1 MAQELLRITLTLPA
15 PLMSVQM
22 IFQGTEN
29 VSIGKRLP
37 KSRLFMPPLF
47 FVFPLFLLTS
57 LSGIAGA
64 TEIAVLKSSG
74 LPYYEQA
81 VIGFKA
87 GLPPTT
93 SVKEYNL
100 NGQLPEGREIARAL
114 RASPPDLIFAVGLK
128 AAMATKLEIFDQP
141 VVFCMVL
148 NPETHG
154 LPAPNMTGIA
164 VRLPAETQLTAL
176 RSAIPHRTRVGV
188 LYDEDHSGDFI
199 RQAHR
204 AAKQQGL
211 ELLAV
216 PVRRQ
221 EEIPHAVRALLPK
234 IDVLWLI
241 QDQTVV
247 SESAI
252 PFFLESTLDAKVP
265 LFTFSSTLVQQG
277 ALGALVLDPW
287 TVGQQA
293 AHIALSRLT
302 GRSASTGLLQTPER
316 PQLALNVKSAEHL
329 GLALPPEQ
337 IRVAGH
343 LFGGPGALALQP
355 GQSDLIP

>member
-1 MAQELLRITLTLPA
+1 MPLLCLVL
-15 PLMSVQM
+15 S
-22 IFQGTEN
+22 
-29 VSIGKRLP
+29 
-37 KSRLFMPPLF
+37 
-47 FVFPLFLLTS
+47 LFLSTS
-57 LSGIAGA
+57 PPGIAGA
-64 TEIAVLKSSG
+64 TEIAILKSAG

-81 VIGFKA
+81 VVGFKA
-87 GLPPTT
+87 GIPATT
-93 SVKEYNL
+93 SVTEYNL
-100 NGQLPEGREIARAL
+100 NGQLAEGWHIARSL
-114 RASPPDLIFAVGLK
+114 RASPPDLVFAVGLK
-128 AAMATKLEIFDQP
+128 AAMAAKLEIFDQP

-164 VRLPAETQLTAL
+164 VRPPAETQLAMI
-176 RSAIPHRTRVGV
+176 RSTVPNRNRVGV
-188 LYDEDHSGDFI
+188 LYDAEQSGDFI

-216 PVRRQ
+216 AVRRQ
-221 EEIPHAVRALLPK
+221 EEIPTAVRALLPK
-234 IDVLWLI
+234 IDALWLI

-265 LFTFSSTLVQQG
+265 LFTFSATLVQQG

-293 AHIALSRLT
+293 AHIALALLNGQHS
-302 GRSASTGLLQTPER
+302 STGLLQTPER
-316 PQLALNVKSAEHL
+316 PQLALNLSSAEHL
-329 GLALPPEQ
+329 GLVLPPAL
-337 IRVAGH
+337 IRLAEH
-343 LFGGPGALALQP
+343 LFGGPGALAQKPDHSNLVP
-355 GQSDLIP
+355 

>member
-1 MAQELLRITLTLPA
+1 MPA
-15 PLMSVQM
+15 V
-22 IFQGTEN
+22 
-29 VSIGKRLP
+29 
-37 KSRLFMPPLF
+37 F
-47 FVFPLFLLTS
+47 FVLSLFVFTS
-57 LSGIAGA
+57 LSGRAGA
-64 TEIAVLKSSG
+64 AEIAVLKSAS

-87 GLPPTT
+87 GIPATT

-100 NGQLPEGREIARAL
+100 NGQLAEGRQIAKSL

-128 AAMATKLEIFDQP
+128 AAMAAKLEILDQP

-148 NPETHG
+148 NPEMHG
-154 LPAPNMTGIA
+154 LPAPHMTGIA
-164 VRLPAETQLTAL
+164 VRLSAETQLAAL
-176 RSAIPHRTRVGV
+176 RSAIPNRNRVGV
-188 LYDEDHSGDFI
+188 LYDEEQSGDFI

-216 PVRRQ
+216 DVHRQ
-221 EEIPHAVRALLPK
+221 EEIPNAVRALLPK
-234 IDVLWLI
+234 INALWLI

-287 TVGQQA
+287 AVGQQA
-293 AHIALSRLT
+293 AHIALARLN
-302 GRSASTGLLQTPER
+302 GQQASTGSLQAPER
-316 PQLALNVKSAEHL
+316 PQLALNVNSAAHV
-329 GLALPPEQ
+329 GLVLPPDL
-337 IRVAGH
+337 IRMAGH
-343 LFGGPGALALQP
+343 LFGGPGALAREP
-355 GQSDLIP
+355 GHFDLIP

>member
-1 MAQELLRITLTLPA
+1 MLLLILNIL
-15 PLMSVQM
+15 
-22 IFQGTEN
+22 
-29 VSIGKRLP
+29 
-37 KSRLFMPPLF
+37 
-47 FVFPLFLLTS
+47 LFLFTS
-57 LSGIAGA
+57 LSGLAGA
-64 TEIAVLKSSG
+64 AEIAILKSSG

-87 GLPPTT
+87 GILPATT

-100 NGQLPEGREIARAL
+100 NGQLAEGRQIAKSL

-128 AAMATKLEIFDQP
+128 ATLAAKLEIFDQP

-148 NPETHG
+148 NPEAHG
-154 LPAPNMTGIA
+154 LPASNMVGIA
-164 VRLPAETQLTAL
+164 VRPTAETQLAAL
-176 RSAIPHRTRVGV
+176 RSLIPNRNRVGV
-188 LYDEDHSGDFI
+188 LYDEEQSGDFI

-204 AAKQQGL
+204 AAKHQGF
-211 ELLAV
+211 ELVAV
-216 PVRRQ
+216 TVSRQ
-221 EEIPHAVRALLPK
+221 EEIPNAVRALLTK
-234 IDVLWLI
+234 IDALWFI

-293 AHIALSRLT
+293 AHIATARLSGQPT
-302 GRSASTGLLQTPER
+302 STGSIQNPER
-316 PQLALNVKSAEHL
+316 PQLALNLNSAEHL
-329 GLALPPEQ
+329 GLVMSPEL
-337 IRVAGH
+337 IRMAGH
-343 LFGGPGALALQP
+343 LFRGPGALAQQP
-355 GQSDLIP
+355 SQSDLIP

>member
-1 MAQELLRITLTLPA
+1 MLP
-15 PLMSVQM
+15 
-22 IFQGTEN
+22 T
-29 VSIGKRLP
+29 
-37 KSRLFMPPLF
+37 F
-47 FVFPLFLLTS
+47 FVLSLFLLTS

-64 TEIAVLKSSG
+64 TEIAIIKSAVLS
-74 LPYYEQA
+74 YYEQA
-81 VIGFKA
+81 VLGFKA
-87 GLPPTT
+87 GIPPTI

-100 NGQLPEGREIARAL
+100 SGQLAEGREIARSL

-128 AAMATKLEIFDQP
+128 AAVAAKLEIFDTP

-148 NPETHG
+148 NPEAHA
-154 LPAPNMTGIA
+154 LPAHNMTGIA
-164 VRLPAETQLTAL
+164 VRPPAETQLAAL
-176 RSAIPHRTRVGV
+176 RSIVPNRNRVGV
-188 LYDEDHSGDFI
+188 IYDEEQSGDFI
-199 RQAHR
+199 RQAQR
-204 AAKQQGL
+204 EAKQQGL

-216 PVRRQ
+216 TIHRQ
-221 EEIPHAVRALLPK
+221 DQIPNAVRVLLPK

-293 AHIALSRLT
+293 AHIARARLN
-302 GRSASTGLLQTPER
+302 GNHASAGLLQTPDR
-316 PQLALNVKSAEHL
+316 PQLALNLNSAEHL
-329 GLALPPEQ
+329 GLALPPEL
-337 IRVAGH
+337 IRLAGH
-343 LFGGPGALALQP
+343 LFGGPGALAQKP
-355 GQSDLIP
+355 SHSDGIP

>member
-1 MAQELLRITLTLPA
+1 MAPI
-15 PLMSVQM
+15 
-22 IFQGTEN
+22 
-29 VSIGKRLP
+29 
-37 KSRLFMPPLF
+37 F
-47 FVFPLFLLTS
+47 FVLALFLFTS
-57 LSGIAGA
+57 LSGRAGA
-64 TEIAVLKSSG
+64 AEIAVLKSAG

-87 GLPPTT
+87 GIPATT

-100 NGQLPEGREIARAL
+100 NGQLAEGGQIARSL

-128 AAMATKLEIFDQP
+128 AAMAAKLEIFDQP

-148 NPETHG
+148 NPERHG

-164 VRLPAETQLTAL
+164 VRPSAETQLAAL
-176 RSAIPHRTRVGV
+176 RSAMPNRNRVGV
-188 LYDEDHSGDFI
+188 LYDEEQSGDFI

-211 ELLAV
+211 ELLTVAV
-216 PVRRQ
+216 HRQ
-221 EEIPHAVRALLPK
+221 EEIPNAVRALLPK
-234 IDVLWLI
+234 VDALWLI

-287 TVGQQA
+287 AVGQQA
-293 AHIALSRLT
+293 AHIALARLNGQHT
-302 GRSASTGLLQTPER
+302 STGSLQAPER
-316 PQLALNVKSAEHL
+316 PQLALNVNSAEHV
-329 GLALPPEQ
+329 GLVLPPEL
-337 IRVAGH
+337 IRLAGH
-343 LFGGPGALALQP
+343 LFGGPGALAQEP
-355 GQSDLIP
+355 GHSDLIP

>member
-1 MAQELLRITLTLPA
+1 MP
-15 PLMSVQM
+15 
-22 IFQGTEN
+22 
-29 VSIGKRLP
+29 SI
-37 KSRLFMPPLF
+37 F
-47 FVFPLFLLTS
+47 FVLSLLSTS

-64 TEIAVLKSSG
+64 AEIAVLKSAG

-81 VIGFKA
+81 VVGFKA
-87 GLPPTT
+87 GIPATT

-100 NGQLPEGREIARAL
+100 NGQLAEGRQIAKSL

-128 AAMATKLEIFDQP
+128 AAMAAKLEVFDQP

-148 NPETHG
+148 NPEAHG

-164 VRLPAETQLTAL
+164 VRPPAETQLAAL
-176 RSAIPHRTRVGV
+176 RSAIPNRNRVGV
-188 LYDEDHSGDFI
+188 LYDKEQSGDFI

-211 ELLAV
+211 ELLAIAV
-216 PVRRQ
+216 HRQ
-221 EEIPHAVRALLPK
+221 EEIPNAVRALLPK
-234 IDVLWLI
+234 IDALWLI

-287 TVGQQA
+287 AVGQQA
-293 AHIALSRLT
+293 AHVALARLS
-302 GRSASTGLLQTPER
+302 GQHASTGLLHAPER
-316 PQLALNVKSAEHL
+316 SQLALNVNSAEHL
-329 GLALPPEQ
+329 GLVLPPEL
-337 IRVAGH
+337 IRLAGH
-343 LFGGPGALALQP
+343 LVRGPGVLAQKP
-355 GQSDLIP
+355 GDSNLFP